1 VAKVSL
7 NNLASLQNEASAI
20 ATINANF
27 DAIETA
33 MEKTLSR
40 DGTSPNTMTF
50 VHDMNGQRLVNL
62 SEPSV
67 STDGA
72 TKNYVDQVAGAG
84 VEGPAG
90 TNGTNGTDGTDG
102 EDGWAPLIAVVSDS
116 ERRVLQ
122 VVDWTSGTGTKPTT
136 GLYIGATGLTAVLAS
151 AVDIRGAQGTSGPG
165 SGDMV
170 STNNLSDVGST
181 STARTNLGL
190 AIGTNVQAYDA
201 ELAAIA
207 GLTSAADKG
216 IQFTGSG
223 TAATYDL
230 TTAGKA
236 LLDDADATA
245 QRATLGLVIGTNVQ
259 AYDAD
264 LAALA
269 GLTSAADKG
278 IQFTGAGT
286 AATYDLTTAG
296 KALLDDANAAA
307 QRVTLSA
314 ASTTQTEMFSVVVP
328 VVENKNIDVIIQ
340 SSYELTITKIKTIS
354 TAGTATVTGKIA
366 SVINGTYANLG
377 GTANAV
383 STTLVNQVHASA
395 NVLAVNGSLRL
406 TITSASSCTDL
417 TIQVEATRTLA

>member
-1 VAKVSL
+1 MAKVSL